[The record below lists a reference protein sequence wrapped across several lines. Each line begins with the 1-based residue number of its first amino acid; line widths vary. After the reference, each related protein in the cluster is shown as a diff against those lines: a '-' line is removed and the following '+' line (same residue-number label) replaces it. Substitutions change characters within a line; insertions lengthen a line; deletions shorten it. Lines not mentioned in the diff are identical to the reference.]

1 MLFVWIKTMV
11 LSGLENMTSVQ
22 MNCSVGIPRGQKS
35 LAGQKSFLKKI
46 LSDGGMAQKKI
57 EEEAE
62 KCGIKS
68 KTLRNAKQE
77 LGIDA
82 VKRGNQ
88 WFWILS
94 E

>member
-1 MLFVWIKTMV
+1 
-11 LSGLENMTSVQ
+11 
-22 MNCSVGIPRGQKS
+22 
-35 LAGQKSFLKKI
+35 
-46 LSDGGMAQKKI
+46 MAQKKI

-77 LGIDA
+77 LGIEA

-88 WFWILS
+88 WILDIVRVRKEDGKMTIS
-94 E
+94 

>member
-1 MLFVWIKTMV
+1 MKEKA
-11 LSGLENMTSVQ
+11 SGKRVSQ
-22 MNCSVGIPRGQKS
+22 
-35 LAGQKSFLKKI
+35 KI
-46 LSDGGMAQKKI
+46 LTNGGMAQRKI
-57 EEEAE
+57 EEEAR
-62 KCGIKS
+62 KCGIKP

-88 WFWILS
+88 WFWILP

>member
-1 MLFVWIKTMV
+1 
-11 LSGLENMTSVQ
+11 
-22 MNCSVGIPRGQKS
+22 
-35 LAGQKSFLKKI
+35 
-46 LSDGGMAQKKI
+46 MAQKKI

-88 WFWILS
+88 WFWILP